1 MGPDENGSR
10 FKPGAIFALG
20 PDGEKYEPVVFTSF
34 LNMNI
39 STREKKMEIIDTTAP
54 EGYEVAET
62 TLAKNTVMALLD
74 DLGNPA
80 CTEYPKLDETGDGLV
95 VIPDIIGMADKIVEK
110 LIAMGWR
117 PTRAMKEDPH
127 A

>member
-1 MGPDENGSR
+1 MKEYTQADWDEYAEWAAEAAKAPYEER
-10 FKPGAIFALG
+10 
-20 PDGEKYEPVVFTSF
+20 DGTTLV
-34 LNMNI
+34 MNI

>member
-1 MGPDENGSR
+1 MPLEEVR
-10 FKPGAIFALG
+10 FQYGTTL
-20 PDGEKYEPVVFTSF
+20 V
-34 LNMNI
+34 MNI